1 MHAVVLVG
9 GFGTRLRPLTLATPK
24 PLLPIAN
31 LPLLER
37 LMASLARG
45 GVTDAVLSLGFK
57 PEPFLN
63 AFPSNVCAGVNLTY
77 AVEDRPLD
85 TAGAIGFAARQS
97 GIYER
102 GETFLVAN
110 GDVLTDLDI
119 SALVSFHRST
129 GARATIHLTPVDD
142 PSQYGVV
149 ETNSQG
155 KVLRFV
161 EKPAL
166 GQTTSRNVNG
176 GTYVFESS
184 VLDRMPGIA
193 PLSIERETF
202 PELVKD
208 GQLFGFATSDYWID
222 AGRPDTYVRANVEL
236 LQRESIH
243 KVDAISSASQ
253 IAKSATVTQSVI
265 ARGCKVGENCQVVR
279 SVLLEGAIVENDAVV
294 VDSAVMGRVGSFAQI
309 TGCLIGVDGGVR
321 SGAVL
326 RDAKVPDGN

>member
-57 PEPFLN
+57 PQPFLS
-63 AFPSNVCAGVNLTY
+63 AFPSNSCAGVKLTY

-85 TAGAIGFAARQS
+85 TAGAIGFAARHS
-97 GIYER
+97 GIHER

-110 GDVLTDLDI
+110 GDVLTDLDV
-119 SALVSFHRST
+119 SELVAFHKSKN
-129 GARATIHLTPVDD
+129 AQATIHLTPVED

-149 ETNSQG
+149 ETDSQG
-155 KVLRFV
+155 RVLRFV
-161 EKPAL
+161 EKPSP
-166 GQTTSRNVNG
+166 GQTTSRNVNA
-176 GTYVFESS
+176 GTYIFESS
-184 VLDRMPGIA
+184 LLDRMPGVA
-193 PLSIERETF
+193 PMSIERETF
-202 PELVKD
+202 PEIVKE

-222 AGRPDTYVRANVEL
+222 AGRPDSYVRANIDL
-236 LQRESIH
+236 LRRKSIH
-243 KVDAISSASQ
+243 KVEAICSDSQ
-253 IAKSATVTQSVI
+253 IAKSATISQSVVG
-265 ARGCKVGENCQVVR
+265 RGCRVGENAQVTG
-279 SVLLEGAIVENDAVV
+279 SVLLDGATIEDNATVV
-294 VDSAVMGRVGSFAQI
+294 NSAVMGHVGAFAQVI
-309 TGCLIGVDGGVR
+309 DCLIGVDGEVR

-326 RDAKVPDGN
+326 RGAKVPDAS

>member
-9 GFGTRLRPLTLATPK
+9 GFGTRLRPLTLSTPK

-31 LPLLER
+31 RPLLER

-45 GVTDAVLSLGFK
+45 GVTHAVLSLGFK

-63 AFPSNVCAGVNLTY
+63 AFPSNVCAGVKLTY

-85 TAGAIGFAARQS
+85 TAGAIGFAARQAD
-97 GIYER
+97 IHKR

-119 SALVSFHRST
+119 AGLISFHKST
-129 GARATIHLTPVDD
+129 QAQATIHLTPVED

-149 ETNSQG
+149 ETDSQG
-155 KVLRFV
+155 RVLRFV
-161 EKPAL
+161 EKPSP

-176 GTYVFESS
+176 GTYVFEVSA
-184 VLDRMPGIA
+184 LDRMPGVA

-202 PELVKD
+202 PELVRD
-208 GQLFGFATSDYWID
+208 RQLFGYATNDYWID
-222 AGRPDTYVRANVEL
+222 AGRADSYVRANIDL
-236 LQRESIH
+236 LQRKSIH
-243 KVDAISSASQ
+243 AVEAISSESF
-253 IAKSATVTQSVI
+253 IAKSATVTKSVVG
-265 ARGCKVGENCQVVR
+265 RGCKIGENARVVG
-279 SVLLEGAIVENDAVV
+279 SVLLDGATVEDNSAV
-294 VDSAVMGRVGSFAQI
+294 VDSAVMGHVGSFAQVS
-309 TGCLIGVDGGVR
+309 GCLIGVDGEVR

-326 RDAKVPDGN
+326 RDAKVPDAG

>member
-9 GFGTRLRPLTLATPK
+9 GFGTRLRPLTMATPK
-24 PLLPIAN
+24 PLLPIVN

-63 AFPSNVCAGVNLTY
+63 AFPSNVCAGVKLTY

-85 TAGAIGFAARQS
+85 TAGAIGFAARHAE
-97 GIYER
+97 IHKR

-119 SALVSFHRST
+119 AALVSFHKST
-129 GARATIHLTPVDD
+129 GAQATIHLTPVED

-149 ETNSQG
+149 ETDSLG

-161 EKPAL
+161 EKPSP
-166 GQTTSRNVNG
+166 GETTSRNVNG

-184 VLDRMPGIA
+184 VLDRMPGVA
-193 PLSIERETF
+193 PMSIERETF

-208 GQLFGFATSDYWID
+208 GELFGYATSDYWID
-222 AGRPDTYVRANVEL
+222 AGRPDTYVRANIEL
-236 LQRESIH
+236 LQRKSIH
-243 KVDAISSASQ
+243 KVEAISSMSQ
-253 IAKSATVTQSVI
+253 IAKSATISQSVVGQ
-265 ARGCKVGENCQVVR
+265 GCKVGENSQIVR
-279 SVLLEGAIVENDAVV
+279 SVLLAGATIDDDAVV
-294 VDSAVMGRVGSFAQI
+294 VDSAVMGHVGSFAQVNE
-309 TGCLIGVDGGVR
+309 CLIGVDGEVK

-326 RDAKVPDGN
+326 RGAKVPDGS

>member
-63 AFPSNVCAGVNLTY
+63 AFPSNSCAGVKLTY

-85 TAGAIGFAARQS
+85 TAGAIGFAARHAD
-97 GIYER
+97 IHKR

-110 GDVLTDLDI
+110 GDVLTDLDV
-119 SALVSFHRST
+119 SALVTFHKST
-129 GARATIHLTPVDD
+129 GAQATIHLTPVED

-149 ETNSQG
+149 ETDSQG
-155 KVLRFV
+155 RVLRFV
-161 EKPAL
+161 EKPSP

-184 VLDRMPGIA
+184 ALDRMPGVA
-193 PLSIERETF
+193 PMSIERETF
-202 PELVKD
+202 PEIVKA
-208 GQLFGFATSDYWID
+208 GQLFGFVTSDYWID
-222 AGRPDTYVRANVEL
+222 AGRPDSYVRANIDL
-236 LQRESIH
+236 LQRKSIH
-243 KVDAISSASQ
+243 KVEAICSDSQ
-253 IAKSATVTQSVI
+253 IAKSATITQSVI
-265 ARGCKVGENCQVVR
+265 GRGCKVGENAQITD
-279 SVLLEGAIVENDAVV
+279 SVLLDGATIDDNAIVIN
-294 VDSAVMGRVGSFAQI
+294 SAVMGHVGSFAQVS
-309 TGCLIGVDGGVR
+309 GCLIGVDGEVR

-326 RDAKVPDGN
+326 RDAKVPDAS

>member
-9 GFGTRLRPLTLATPK
+9 GFGTRLRPLTLSTPK

-31 LPLLER
+31 RPLLER

-45 GVTDAVLSLGFK
+45 GVTHAVLSLGFK

-63 AFPSNVCAGVNLTY
+63 AFPSNVCAGVKLTY

-85 TAGAIGFAARQS
+85 TAGAIGFAARQAD
-97 GIYER
+97 IHKR

-119 SALVSFHRST
+119 ADLISFHKST
-129 GARATIHLTPVDD
+129 QAQATIHLTPVED

-149 ETNSQG
+149 ETDSQG
-155 KVLRFV
+155 RVLRFV
-161 EKPAL
+161 EKPSP

-176 GTYVFESS
+176 GTYFFEVSA
-184 VLDRMPGIA
+184 LDRMPGVA

-202 PELVKD
+202 PELVRD
-208 GQLFGFATSDYWID
+208 RQLFGYATNDYWID
-222 AGRPDTYVRANVEL
+222 AGRADSYVRANIDL
-236 LQRESIH
+236 LQRKSIH
-243 KVDAISSASQ
+243 AVEAISSESF
-253 IAKSATVTQSVI
+253 IAKSATVTKSVVG
-265 ARGCKVGENCQVVR
+265 RGCKIGENAQVVG
-279 SVLLEGAIVENDAVV
+279 SVLLDGATVEDNSAV
-294 VDSAVMGRVGSFAQI
+294 VDSAVMGHVGSFAQVS
-309 TGCLIGVDGGVR
+309 GCLIGVDGEVR

-326 RDAKVPDGN
+326 RDAKVPDAS

>member
-57 PEPFLN
+57 PEPFLL
-63 AFPSNVCAGVNLTY
+63 AFPSNVCAGVRLTY

-85 TAGAIGFAARQS
+85 TAGAIGFAARQAD
-97 GIYER
+97 IHKR
-102 GETFLVAN
+102 GETFIVAN

-119 SALVSFHRST
+119 AALIKFHKST
-129 GARATIHLTPVDD
+129 VAQATIHLTPVED

-149 ETNSQG
+149 ETDPQG
-155 KVLRFV
+155 RVLRFV
-161 EKPAL
+161 EKPSP
-166 GQTTSRNVNG
+166 GETTSRNVNG
-176 GTYVFESS
+176 GTYIFESS
-184 VLDRMPGIA
+184 ALERMPGVA
-193 PLSIERETF
+193 PMSIERETF
-202 PELVKD
+202 PDLVKD
-208 GQLFGFATSDYWID
+208 GQLFGYATPDYWID
-222 AGRPDTYVRANVEL
+222 AGRPDTYVRANIEL

-243 KVDAISSASQ
+243 EVEAISKGAQ
-253 IAKSATVTQSVI
+253 IAKSATMSHSVV
-265 ARGCKVGENCQVVR
+265 GQNCKVGENCQIVR
-279 SVLLEGAIVENDAVV
+279 SVLLAGAIIDEGAVV
-294 VDSAVMGRVGSFAQI
+294 VDSAVMGHVGSFARVNS
-309 TGCLIGVDGGVR
+309 CLIGIDGEIR

-326 RDAKVPDGN
+326 RDAKVPDAS

>member
-57 PEPFLN
+57 PEPFLA
-63 AFPSNVCAGVNLTY
+63 AFPSNVCAGVRLTY

-85 TAGAIGFAARQS
+85 TAGAIGFAARQAD
-97 GIYER
+97 IHRR
-102 GETFLVAN
+102 GETFVVAN

-119 SALVSFHRST
+119 AALIKFHKST
-129 GARATIHLTPVDD
+129 GAQATIHLTPVED

-149 ETNSQG
+149 ETDPQG

-161 EKPAL
+161 EKPSR
-166 GQTTSRNVNG
+166 GETTSRNVNG
-176 GTYVFESS
+176 GTYIFESS
-184 VLDRMPGIA
+184 ALERMPGVA
-193 PLSIERETF
+193 PMSIERETF
-202 PELVKD
+202 PDLVKD
-208 GQLFGFATSDYWID
+208 GQLFGYATPDYWID
-222 AGRPDTYVRANVEL
+222 AGRPDTYVRANIEL

-243 KVDAISSASQ
+243 AVEAISNGAQ
-253 IAKSATVTQSVI
+253 ISKSATVIESVVG
-265 ARGCKVGENCQVVR
+265 RNCKVGENCQIVR
-279 SVLLEGAIVENDAVV
+279 SVLLAAAIIDEGAVV
-294 VDSAVMGRVGSFAQI
+294 VDSAVMGHVGSFAQVNS
-309 TGCLIGVDGGVR
+309 CLIGIDGEIR

-326 RDAKVPDGN
+326 RDAKVPDAS

>member
-63 AFPSNVCAGVNLTY
+63 AFPSNRCAGVKLTY

-85 TAGAIGFAARQS
+85 TAGAIGFAARHAD
-97 GIYER
+97 IHKR

-110 GDVLTDLDI
+110 GDVLTDLDV
-119 SALVSFHRST
+119 SALVAFHKST
-129 GARATIHLTPVDD
+129 KAQATIHLTPVED

-149 ETNSQG
+149 ETDSQG
-155 KVLRFV
+155 RVIRFV
-161 EKPAL
+161 EKPSP

-176 GTYVFESS
+176 GTYIFES
-184 VLDRMPGIA
+184 
-193 PLSIERETF
+193 
-202 PELVKD
+202 PEIVKE

-222 AGRPDTYVRANVEL
+222 AGRPDSYVRANIDL
-236 LQRESIH
+236 LQRKSIH
-243 KVDAISSASQ
+243 NVEAICPDAQ
-253 IAKSATVTQSVI
+253 IAKSATITQSVI
-265 ARGCKVGENCQVVR
+265 GRGCKVGENAQITD
-279 SVLLEGAIVENDAVV
+279 SVLLDGAAIDDNAVV
-294 VDSAVMGRVGSFAQI
+294 INSAVMGHVGSFAQVS
-309 TGCLIGVDGGVR
+309 GCLIGVDGEVR

-326 RDAKVPDGN
+326 RDAKVPDAS

>member
-9 GFGTRLRPLTLATPK
+9 GFGTRLRPLTLSTPK

-31 LPLLER
+31 RPLLER

-45 GVTDAVLSLGFK
+45 GVTHAVLSLGFK

-63 AFPSNVCAGVNLTY
+63 AFPSNVCAGVKLTY

-85 TAGAIGFAARQS
+85 TAGAIGFAARQAD
-97 GIYER
+97 IHKR

-119 SALVSFHRST
+119 AALISFHKST
-129 GARATIHLTPVDD
+129 QAQATIHLTPVED

-149 ETNSQG
+149 ETDSQG
-155 KVLRFV
+155 RVLRFV
-161 EKPAL
+161 EKPSP

-176 GTYVFESS
+176 GTYVFEVSA
-184 VLDRMPGIA
+184 LDRMQGVA

-202 PELVKD
+202 PELVRD
-208 GQLFGFATSDYWID
+208 RQLFGYATSDYWID
-222 AGRPDTYVRANVEL
+222 AGRADSYVRANIDL
-236 LQRESIH
+236 LQRKSIYA
-243 KVDAISSASQ
+243 VEAISSESF
-253 IAKSATVTQSVI
+253 IAKSATVTKSVVG
-265 ARGCKVGENCQVVR
+265 RGCKIGENARVVG
-279 SVLLEGAIVENDAVV
+279 SVLLDGATVEDNSAVT
-294 VDSAVMGRVGSFAQI
+294 DSAVMGHVGSFAQVS
-309 TGCLIGVDGGVR
+309 GCLIGVDGEVR

-326 RDAKVPDGN
+326 RDAKVPDAG

>member
-9 GFGTRLRPLTLATPK
+9 GFGTRLRPLTMATPK
-24 PLLPIAN
+24 PLLPIVN

-63 AFPSNVCAGVNLTY
+63 AFPSNVCAGVKLTY

-85 TAGAIGFAARQS
+85 TAGAIGFAARHAE
-97 GIYER
+97 IHKR

-119 SALVSFHRST
+119 AALISFHKST
-129 GARATIHLTPVDD
+129 GAQATIHLTPVED

-149 ETNSQG
+149 ETDSLG

-161 EKPAL
+161 EKPSP
-166 GQTTSRNVNG
+166 GETTSRNVNG

-184 VLDRMPGIA
+184 VLDRMPGVA
-193 PLSIERETF
+193 PMSIERETF

-208 GQLFGFATSDYWID
+208 GELFGNATSDYWID
-222 AGRPDTYVRANVEL
+222 AGRPDTYVRANIEL
-236 LQRESIH
+236 LQRKSIH
-243 KVDAISSASQ
+243 KVEAISSMSQ
-253 IAKSATVTQSVI
+253 IAKSATISQSVVGQ
-265 ARGCKVGENCQVVR
+265 GCKVGENSQIVR
-279 SVLLEGAIVENDAVV
+279 SVLLAGATIDDDAVV
-294 VDSAVMGRVGSFAQI
+294 VDSAVMGHVGSFAQVNE
-309 TGCLIGVDGGVR
+309 CLIGVDGEVK

-326 RDAKVPDGN
+326 RGAKVPDGS